1 MMAQNIPTF
10 VFRFACLHGGV
21 KASAVTRHICPELRM
36 DVEEAQGILDVLVD
50 EGFLSSPGSDG
61 MHRITAA
68 GRTFLTD
75 LGVSA

>member
-1 MMAQNIPTF
+1 M
-10 VFRFACLHGGV
+10 
-21 KASAVTRHICPELRM
+21 TRHICPELRM
-36 DVEEAQGILDVLVD
+36 DMEEAQGILDVLVD

-61 MHRITAA
+61 LHRITAA